1 MLREGYAFCWLI
13 TMAVRQAWFNRR
25 HGAEVDSLLMQCAR
39 SDLPG
44 REGSPA
50 GRPTGTGS
58 DRGAKRPQVVDIPAA
73 GGAEQDGLRAGAK

>member
-25 HGAEVDSLLMQCAR
+25 HNAEVDSLLMQCGR

-44 REGSPA
+44 HEGSPA
-50 GRPTGTGS
+50 GRPTGAGS
-58 DRGAKRPQVVDIPAA
+58 NHGANRPEVVNVPAA
-73 GGAEQDGLRAGAK
+73 RGTGRDRLRAGSG